1 MSGGIDQSE
10 RFPWRKIAGAAYVP
24 TAAFAI
30 GEGAVIPYIP
40 LIAGDLGATLA
51 VAAVVAAM
59 LTVGQLVAD
68 VPGGSVVARFGERPS
83 MIGAGLLVLV
93 SLVLAYFSTSVWML
107 GLAIFVLGLGHAVFA
122 LARHA
127 FMTTYVPLRYR
138 ARALSTLGGIFR
150 MGMFIGPLIGSAV
163 LGLGFGVSAVW
174 IICAIGTVVA
184 IVVLIVLPDPTSVFE
199 RTPPTTGVIELRQE
213 RTGIWT
219 VVRQNARA
227 LATVG
232 VGAAMLALARQAR
245 NVLLPLWALSIG
257 LDGVTT
263 GLVIGIAGGVDFA
276 LFFISGWVMDRFG
289 RLWSVV
295 PSLGLM
301 AVSFVLLA
309 FTHDV
314 DAAVLWFWIAAMVM
328 ALGNGLGSG
337 ILMTLGA
344 DLADP
349 RNPAPFLGAWRLTT
363 DAGGAVAPLLISLL
377 ISVASITWAAGGLT
391 VLCLLG
397 ASMLLRWLPRKPR
410 GS

>member
-1 MSGGIDQSE
+1 MSGVDQSE
-10 RFPWRKIAGAAYVP
+10 RFPWRRTAGAVYVP

-40 LIAGDLGATLA
+40 LIAGDLGASLA

-59 LTVGQLVAD
+59 LTVGQLVGD
-68 VPGGSVVARFGERPS
+68 VPGGSVVARFGERPT
-83 MIGAGLLVLV
+83 MVGAGLLVLA
-93 SLVLAYFSTSVWML
+93 SLVLAFFASSVWML
-107 GLAIFVLGLGHAVFA
+107 GAAIFVLGLGHAVFA

-127 FMTTYVPLRYR
+127 FMTTYVPVRYR

-150 MGMFIGPLIGSAV
+150 MGMFVGPLIGSAV
-163 LGLGFGVSAVW
+163 LGLGFGLAAVW
-174 IICAIGTVVA
+174 VICAIGTIVA

-199 RTPPTTGVIELRQE
+199 RAPLTTGVIELRSE
-213 RTGIWT
+213 RTGIWR
-219 VVRQNARA
+219 VVQANGKV

-245 NVLLPLWALSIG
+245 NVLLPLWAISIG

-295 PSLGLM
+295 PSLALM
-301 AVSFVLLA
+301 AASFVMLA
-309 FTHDV
+309 LSHDL
-314 DAAVLWFWIAAMVM
+314 DAATVWFIAAAMVM

-363 DAGGAVAPLLISLL
+363 DTGGAVAPLLISLL
-377 ISVASITWAAGGLT
+377 ISVASIAWAAGGLAA
-391 VLCLLG
+391 LCVLG
-397 ASMLLRWLPRKPR
+397 AGMLLRWLPRRPR
-410 GS
+410 G

>member
-1 MSGGIDQSE
+1 MSGLDQSE
-10 RFPWRKIAGAAYVP
+10 RFPWRRIAGAAYVP

-51 VAAVVAAM
+51 VAAIVAAM
-59 LTVGQLVAD
+59 LTVGQLAGD
-68 VPGGSVVARFGERPS
+68 VPGGSVVARFGERPT

-93 SLVLAYFSTSVWML
+93 SLALAFFSTTVWML
-107 GLAIFVLGLGHAVFA
+107 GAAIFVLGLGHAVFA

-127 FMTTYVPLRYR
+127 FMTTYVPLRFR

-150 MGMFIGPLIGSAV
+150 MGMFVGPLIGSAV
-163 LGLGFGVSAVW
+163 LGLGFGVSSVW
-174 IICAIGTVVA
+174 IICAIGTIVA
-184 IVVLIVLPDPTSVFE
+184 IVVLIVLPDPSSVFE
-199 RTPPTTGVIELRQE
+199 RTPPTTGVLELRSE
-213 RTGIWT
+213 RTGIWQ
-219 VVRQNARA
+219 VVRRSARV

-245 NVLLPLWALSIG
+245 NVLLPLWAISIG
-257 LDGVTT
+257 LDAVTT

-276 LFFISGWVMDRFG
+276 LFFVSGWVMDRFG

-295 PSLGLM
+295 PSLALM
-301 AVSFVLLA
+301 AASFVMLA
-309 FTHDV
+309 LSHDL
-314 DAAVLWFWIAAMVM
+314 DAATAWFVAAALVM

-349 RNPAPFLGAWRLTT
+349 RHPAPFLGAWRLTT
-363 DAGGAVAPLLISLL
+363 DTGGAVAPLLISLL
-377 ISVASITWAAGGLT
+377 ISIASIGWAAGGLAA
-391 VLCLLG
+391 LCLVG
-397 ASMLLRWLPRKPR
+397 AGMLLRWLPRKPR
-410 GS
+410 S

>member
-1 MSGGIDQSE
+1 MSGVDQSE
-10 RFPWRKIAGAAYVP
+10 RFPWRRVAGAAYVP

-40 LIAGDLGATLA
+40 LIAGDLGASLA

-59 LTVGQLVAD
+59 LTIGTLVAD
-68 VPGGSVVARFGERPS
+68 LPGGAVVARFGERPT

-93 SLVLAYFSTSVWML
+93 ALALAYFATTVWML
-107 GLAIFVLGLGHAVFA
+107 GVAIFVLGLGHAIFG

-127 FMTTYVPLRYR
+127 FMTTYVPIRYR

-150 MGMFIGPLIGSAV
+150 MGMFVGPLIGSAV
-163 LGLGFGVSAVW
+163 LGLGFGVSVVW

-184 IVVLIVLPDPTSVFE
+184 ILVLIVLPDPTSVFE
-199 RTPPTTGVIELRQE
+199 KAPPTTGVIELTQE
-213 RTGIWT
+213 RTGIGQ
-219 VVRQNARA
+219 VIRRNGRV

-232 VGAAMLALARQAR
+232 VGAAMLSLARQAR
-245 NVLLPLWALSIG
+245 NVLLPLWAVSIG

-263 GLVIGIAGGVDFA
+263 GLVIGIAGGIDFA
-276 LFFISGWVMDRFG
+276 LFFVSGWVMDRFG

-295 PSLGLM
+295 PSLALMGL
-301 AVSFVLLA
+301 SFLILA

-314 DAAVLWFWIAAMVM
+314 DAAVLWFWVAAIVM

-344 DLADP
+344 DLADR

-377 ISVASITWAAGGLT
+377 IAVASIAWAAAGLVAT
-391 VLCLLG
+391 CVVG
-397 ASMLLRWLPRKPR
+397 AAMMLRWLPRKPR
-410 GS
+410 E

>member
-59 LTVGQLVAD
+59 LTVGQLAGD
-68 VPGGSVVARFGERPS
+68 VPGGSVVARFGERPT
-83 MIGAGLLVLV
+83 MVGAGLLVLV
-93 SLVLAYFSTSVWML
+93 ALGLAFVSTTVWML
-107 GLAIFVLGLGHAVFA
+107 GAAIFVLGLGHAVFA

-127 FMTTYVPLRYR
+127 FMTTYVPLQYR

-163 LGLGFGVSAVW
+163 LGLGFAVSAVW
-174 IICAIGTVVA
+174 VICAIGTVVA
-184 IVVLIVLPDPTSVFE
+184 IVVLIVLPDPSSVFE
-199 RTPPTTGVIELRQE
+199 HSTTTTGVIELRQE
-213 RTGIWT
+213 RTGIWS
-219 VVRQNARA
+219 VVRQNALV

-232 VGAAMLALARQAR
+232 VGAATLALARQAR
-245 NVLLPLWALSIG
+245 NVLLPLWAISIG
-257 LDGVTT
+257 LDAVTT

-295 PSLGLM
+295 PSLALM
-301 AVSFVLLA
+301 ALSFLLLA
-309 FTHDV
+309 LTHDV
-314 DAAVLWFWIAAMVM
+314 DAAVVWFWIAALVM

-363 DAGGAVAPLLISLL
+363 DTGGAVAPLLISLL
-377 ISVASITWAAGGLT
+377 ISVASIAWAAGGLT
-391 VLCLLG
+391 ALCILG
-397 ASMLLRWLPRKPR
+397 AAALLRWLPRKPKP
-410 GS
+410 

>member
-1 MSGGIDQSE
+1 MSGIDQSE
-10 RFPWRKIAGAAYVP
+10 RFPWRKVAGAAYVP

-40 LIAGDLGATLA
+40 LIAGDLGASLGI
-51 VAAVVAAM
+51 AAMVAAM
-59 LTVGQLVAD
+59 LTVGQLVGD
-68 VPGGSVVARFGERPS
+68 VPGGGVVARFGERPT

-93 SLVLAYFSTSVWML
+93 ALVIAFFSTEWWML
-107 GLAIFVLGLGHAVFA
+107 GVAIFVLGLGHAVFA

-127 FMTTYVPLRYR
+127 FMTTYVPLQYR

-163 LGLGFGVSAVW
+163 LGLGFGLSSVW
-174 IICAIGTVVA
+174 VICAAGTIVA
-184 IVVLIVLPDPTSVFE
+184 IVVLVVLPDPSSVFE
-199 RTPPTTGVIELRQE
+199 HSTTTTGVIELRAE
-213 RTGIWT
+213 RTRIWQ

-232 VGAAMLALARQAR
+232 VGAAMLSLARQAR
-245 NVLLPLWALSIG
+245 NVLLPLWAISIG

-276 LFFISGWVMDRFG
+276 LFFVSGWVMDRFG

-295 PSLGLM
+295 PSLALM
-301 AVSFVLLA
+301 ALSFLLLA

-314 DAAVLWFWIAAMVM
+314 DAAVVWFWIAAIVM

-391 VLCLLG
+391 VLCIFG
-397 ASMLLRWLPRKPR
+397 AGMLLRFLPRKP
-410 GS
+410 GAA

>member
-1 MSGGIDQSE
+1 MSGVDQSE
-10 RFPWRKIAGAAYVP
+10 RFPWRKVAGAAYVP

-40 LIAGDLGATLA
+40 LIAGDLGASLA
-51 VAAVVAAM
+51 VAAIVAAM
-59 LTVGQLVAD
+59 LTVGQLAGD

-83 MIGAGLLVLV
+83 MIAAGLLVLV
-93 SLVLAYFSTSVWML
+93 ALAIAFFSTSVWML
-107 GLAIFVLGLGHAVFA
+107 GIAIFVLGLGHAVFA

-127 FMTTYVPLRYR
+127 FMTTFVPIQYR

-150 MGMFIGPLIGSAV
+150 MGMFVGPLLGSAV
-163 LGLGFGVSAVW
+163 LGIGLPVVSVW
-174 IICAIGTVVA
+174 VICAIGTVVA
-184 IVVLIVLPDPTSVFE
+184 IVVLIVLPDPSTAFE
-199 RTPPTTGVIELRQE
+199 RTPLTTGTIELRAE
-213 RTGIWT
+213 RTGIAQ
-219 VVRQNARA
+219 VVRQHARV

-232 VGAAMLALARQAR
+232 VGAAMLSLARSAR
-245 NVLLPLWALSIG
+245 NVLLPLWAVSIG

-295 PSLGLM
+295 PSLTLM
-301 AVSFVLLA
+301 AAAFAMLAVS
-309 FTHDV
+309 HDL
-314 DAAVLWFWIAAMVM
+314 DAATGWFVAAALVL

-344 DLADP
+344 DLADR

-363 DAGGAVAPLLISLL
+363 DLGGAAAPLLISLL
-377 ISVASITWAAGGLT
+377 VSVASIAWAAGGLT
-391 VLCLLG
+391 ALCIVG
-397 ASMLLRWLPRKPR
+397 AGMLLRWLPRKPR
-410 GS
+410 D

>member
-1 MSGGIDQSE
+1 MSGVDQSE
-10 RFPWRKIAGAAYVP
+10 RFPWRKVAGAAYVP

-40 LIAGDLGATLA
+40 LIAGDLGASLA
-51 VAAVVAAM
+51 VAAIVAAM
-59 LTVGQLVAD
+59 LTVGQLAGD

-83 MIGAGLLVLV
+83 MIAAGVLVLV
-93 SLVLAYFSTSVWML
+93 ALAIAFFSTSVWML
-107 GLAIFVLGLGHAVFA
+107 GIAIFVLGLGHAVFA

-127 FMTTYVPLRYR
+127 FMTTFVPIQYR

-150 MGMFIGPLIGSAV
+150 MGMFVGPLLGSAV
-163 LGLGFGVSAVW
+163 LGIGLPVASVW
-174 IICAIGTVVA
+174 VICAIGTVVA
-184 IVVLIVLPDPTSVFE
+184 IVVLIVLPDPSTAFE
-199 RTPPTTGVIELRQE
+199 RTPLTTGTIELRAE
-213 RTGIWT
+213 RTGIAQ
-219 VVRQNARA
+219 VVRQHARV

-232 VGAAMLALARQAR
+232 VGAAMLSLARSAR
-245 NVLLPLWALSIG
+245 NVLLPLWAVSIG

-295 PSLGLM
+295 PSLTLM
-301 AVSFVLLA
+301 AAAFAMLAVS
-309 FTHDV
+309 HDL
-314 DAAVLWFWIAAMVM
+314 DAATGWFVAAALVL

-344 DLADP
+344 DLADR

-363 DAGGAVAPLLISLL
+363 DLGGAAAPLLISLL
-377 ISVASITWAAGGLT
+377 VSVASIAWAAGGLT
-391 VLCLLG
+391 ALCIVG
-397 ASMLLRWLPRKPR
+397 AGMLLRWLPRKPR
-410 GS
+410 D

>member
-1 MSGGIDQSE
+1 MSGVDQSE
-10 RFPWRKIAGAAYVP
+10 RFPWRKVAGAAYVP

-40 LIAGDLGATLA
+40 LIAGDLGASLA
-51 VAAVVAAM
+51 VAAIVAAM
-59 LTVGQLVAD
+59 LTVGQLAGD

-83 MIGAGLLVLV
+83 MIAAGLLVLV
-93 SLVLAYFSTSVWML
+93 ALAIAFFSTSVWML
-107 GLAIFVLGLGHAVFA
+107 GIAIFVLGLGHAVFA

-127 FMTTYVPLRYR
+127 FMTTFVPIQYR

-150 MGMFIGPLIGSAV
+150 MGMFVGPLLGSAV
-163 LGLGFGVSAVW
+163 LGIGLPVASVW
-174 IICAIGTVVA
+174 VICAIGTVVA
-184 IVVLIVLPDPTSVFE
+184 IVVLIVLPDPSTAFE
-199 RTPPTTGVIELRQE
+199 RTPLTTGTIELRAE
-213 RTGIWT
+213 RTGIAQ
-219 VVRQNARA
+219 VVRQHARV

-232 VGAAMLALARQAR
+232 VGAAMLSLARSAR
-245 NVLLPLWALSIG
+245 NVLLPLWAVSIG

-295 PSLGLM
+295 PSLTLM
-301 AVSFVLLA
+301 AAAFAMLAVS
-309 FTHDV
+309 HDL
-314 DAAVLWFWIAAMVM
+314 DAATGWFVAAALVL

-344 DLADP
+344 DLADR

-363 DAGGAVAPLLISLL
+363 DLGGAAAPLLISLL
-377 ISVASITWAAGGLT
+377 VSVASIAWAAGGLT
-391 VLCLLG
+391 ALCIVG
-397 ASMLLRWLPRKPR
+397 AGMLLRWLPRKPR
-410 GS
+410 D

>member
-1 MSGGIDQSE
+1 MSGVDQSA
-10 RFPWRKIAGAAYVP
+10 RFPWRRVAGAVYVP

-40 LIAGDLGATLA
+40 LIAGDLGASLA

-59 LTVGQLVAD
+59 LTVGQLVGD
-68 VPGGSVVARFGERPS
+68 VPGGGVVARFGERPT
-83 MIGAGLLVLV
+83 MVGAGLLVLV
-93 SLVLAYFSTSVWML
+93 ALVLAFFSTEWWML
-107 GLAIFVLGLGHAVFA
+107 GAAIFVLGLGHAVFA

-150 MGMFIGPLIGSAV
+150 MGMFVGPLIGSAV
-163 LGLGFGVSAVW
+163 LGLGFALSSVW
-174 IICAIGTVVA
+174 VICAIGTIVA

-199 RTPPTTGVIELRQE
+199 RTPPTTGVIELRSE
-213 RTGIWT
+213 RTGIWQ
-219 VVRQNARA
+219 VVRQNARS

-245 NVLLPLWALSIG
+245 NVLLPLWAVSIG

-295 PSLGLM
+295 PSLALM
-301 AVSFVLLA
+301 ALSFMMLA
-309 FTHDV
+309 LSHGLDTATFWFV
-314 DAAVLWFWIAAMVM
+314 AAAIVM

-377 ISVASITWAAGGLT
+377 ISVASISWAAVGLVAT
-391 VLCLLG
+391 CALG
-397 ASMLLRWLPRKPR
+397 AGMLLRWLPRKPR
-410 GS
+410 DS

>member
-1 MSGGIDQSE
+1 MSGIDQSE
-10 RFPWRKIAGAAYVP
+10 RFPWRRIAGAAYVP

-51 VAAVVAAM
+51 VAAIVAAM
-59 LTVGQLVAD
+59 LTVGQLAGD
-68 VPGGSVVARFGERPS
+68 LPGGSVVARFGERPT

-93 SLVLAYFSTSVWML
+93 ALAIAYVATTVWML

-150 MGMFIGPLIGSAV
+150 LGMFVGPLIGSAV
-163 LGLGFGVSAVW
+163 LGLGLGVSSVW
-174 IICAIGTVVA
+174 LVCALGTIIA
-184 IVVLIVLPDPTSVFE
+184 IVVLVVLPDPSSVFE

-213 RTGIWT
+213 RTGIWS
-219 VVRQNARA
+219 VVRQHARV

-245 NVLLPLWALSIG
+245 NVLLPLWAVSIG

-263 GLVIGIAGGVDFA
+263 GLVIGVAGGVDFA

-295 PSLGLM
+295 PSLTLM
-301 AVSFVLLA
+301 AASFVALA
-309 FTHDV
+309 LSHDV
-314 DAAVLWFWIAAMVM
+314 DGAVGWFVAAALLM

-363 DAGGAVAPLLISLL
+363 DAGGAAAPLLISLL
-377 ISVASITWAAGGLT
+377 ISVASIAWAAGGLAA
-391 VLCLLG
+391 LCVVG
-397 ASMLLRWLPRKPR
+397 TAMLLRWLPRKAR
-410 GS
+410 G

>member
-1 MSGGIDQSE
+1 V
-10 RFPWRKIAGAAYVP
+10 AGAAYVP

-40 LIAGDLGATLA
+40 LIAGELGASLA

-59 LTVGQLVAD
+59 LTVGQLVGD
-68 VPGGSVVARFGERPS
+68 VPGGTVVARFGERAT
-83 MIGAGLLVLV
+83 MVGAGLLVLV
-93 SLVLAYFSTSVWML
+93 ALVIAFFSTEWWML
-107 GLAIFVLGLGHAVFA
+107 AVAIFVLGLGHAVFA

-150 MGMFIGPLIGSAV
+150 MGMFVGPLIGSAV
-163 LGLGFGVSAVW
+163 LGLGFALGSVW
-174 IICAIGTVVA
+174 VICAIGTIVA
-184 IVVLIVLPDPTSVFE
+184 IVVLIVLPDPSSVFE
-199 RTPPTTGVIELRQE
+199 HSTATTGVIELRAE
-213 RTGIWT
+213 RTGIWQ
-219 VVRQNARA
+219 VVRQNARS

-232 VGAAMLALARQAR
+232 IGAAMLALARQAR
-245 NVLLPLWALSIG
+245 NVLLPLWAISIG

-295 PSLGLM
+295 PSLALM
-301 AVSFVLLA
+301 ALSFLLLA
-309 FTHDV
+309 FTHDI
-314 DAAVLWFWIAAMVM
+314 DAAVLWFWIAAIVM

-391 VLCLLG
+391 VLCLFG
-397 ASMLLRWLPRKPR
+397 AGMLLRWLPRKPR
-410 GS
+410 SA

>member
-1 MSGGIDQSE
+1 MSGIDQSE
-10 RFPWRKIAGAAYVP
+10 RFPWRRIAGAAYVP

-51 VAAVVAAM
+51 VAAIVAAM
-59 LTVGQLVAD
+59 LTVGQLAGD
-68 VPGGSVVARFGERPS
+68 LPGGSVVARFGERPT

-93 SLVLAYFSTSVWML
+93 SLAIAYFATTVWML
-107 GLAIFVLGLGHAVFA
+107 GAAIFVLGLGHAVFA

-150 MGMFIGPLIGSAV
+150 MGMFVGPLIGSAV

-174 IICAIGTVVA
+174 LVCALGTIIA
-184 IVVLIVLPDPTSVFE
+184 IVVLIVLPDPSSVFE
-199 RTPPTTGVIELRQE
+199 RTPPTTGVVELKQE
-213 RTGIWT
+213 RTGIWS
-219 VVRQNARA
+219 VVRQHARV

-232 VGAAMLALARQAR
+232 AGAAMLALARQAR
-245 NVLLPLWALSIG
+245 NVLLPLWAISIG
-257 LDGVTT
+257 LDAVTT
-263 GLVIGIAGGVDFA
+263 GLVIGVAGGVDFA

-295 PSLGLM
+295 PSLALM
-301 AVSFVLLA
+301 AASFVTLA
-309 FTHDV
+309 LSHDV
-314 DAAVLWFWIAAMVM
+314 DAAVGWFMAAALLM

-363 DAGGAVAPLLISLL
+363 DAGGAAAPLLISLL
-377 ISVASITWAAGGLT
+377 ISVASIAWAAGGLAA
-391 VLCLLG
+391 LCIAG
-397 ASMLLRWLPRKPR
+397 AATLLRWLPRKAR
-410 GS
+410 D

>member
-1 MSGGIDQSE
+1 M
-10 RFPWRKIAGAAYVP
+10 P

-40 LIAGDLGATLA
+40 LIAGDLGASLA

-59 LTVGQLVAD
+59 LTVGQLVGD
-68 VPGGSVVARFGERPS
+68 VPGGNVVARFGERPT
-83 MIGAGLLVLV
+83 MIGAGLLVLAAVALAFV
-93 SLVLAYFSTSVWML
+93 STTVWML
-107 GLAIFVLGLGHAVFA
+107 GAAIFVLGLGHAVFA

-150 MGMFIGPLIGSAV
+150 MGMFVGPLLGSAV
-163 LGLGFGVSAVW
+163 LGLGFGLSAVW
-174 IICAIGTVVA
+174 IVCGLGTVVA
-184 IVVLIVLPDPTSVFE
+184 IVVLFVLPDPSSVFE

-213 RTGIWT
+213 RSGIWT
-219 VVRQNARA
+219 VVRAHA
-227 LATVG
+227 SVLLTVG
-232 VGAAMLALARQAR
+232 VGAAMLSLARQAR
-245 NVLLPLWALSIG
+245 NVLLPLWAISIG

-295 PSLGLM
+295 PSLALM
-301 AVSFVLLA
+301 ALSFLLLA
-309 FTHDV
+309 ITHDL
-314 DAAVLWFWIAAMVM
+314 DAAVLWFWVAAMVM

-363 DAGGAVAPLLISLL
+363 DAGGAAAPLLISLL
-377 ISVASITWAAGGLT
+377 ISVASIAWAAGGLT
-391 VLCLLG
+391 ALCVLG
-397 ASMLLRWLPRKPR
+397 AGMLLRWLPRKPR
-410 GS
+410 V

>member
-1 MSGGIDQSE
+1 MSGVDQSE
-10 RFPWRKIAGAAYVP
+10 RFPWRKVAGAAYVP

-40 LIAGDLGATLA
+40 LIAGELGASLA
-51 VAAVVAAM
+51 IAAVVAAM
-59 LTVGQLVAD
+59 LTVGQLVGD
-68 VPGGSVVARFGERPS
+68 LPGGAVVARFGERPT
-83 MIGAGLLVLV
+83 MIGAGILVLV
-93 SLVLAYFSTSVWML
+93 AVALAYVSTEWWML

-127 FMTTYVPLRYR
+127 FMTTYVPLRFR

-150 MGMFIGPLIGSAV
+150 MGMFVGPLIGSAV
-163 LGLGFGVSAVW
+163 LGLGFGVESVW
-174 IICAIGTVVA
+174 VLCALGTIVA
-184 IVVLIVLPDPTSVFE
+184 IIVLIVLPDPASAFE
-199 RTPPTTGVIELRQE
+199 RTPVTTGVIELRQE
-213 RTGIWT
+213 RTGIWQ
-219 VVRQNARA
+219 VIRQNARV

-245 NVLLPLWALSIG
+245 NVLLPLWAVSIG

-276 LFFISGWVMDRFG
+276 LFFVSGWVMDRFG

-295 PSLGLM
+295 PSLALM
-301 AVSFVLLA
+301 ALSFLLLA
-309 FTHDV
+309 LTHDV
-314 DAAVLWFWIAAMVM
+314 PSAVLWFWIAALVM

-344 DLADP
+344 DLADR

-363 DAGGAVAPLLISLL
+363 DAGGALAPLLISLL
-377 ISVASITWAAGGLT
+377 ISVASIAWAAGGL
-391 VLCLLG
+391 VALCALG
-397 ASMLLRWLPRKPR
+397 AGMLLRWLPRTPTR
-410 GS
+410 

>member
-1 MSGGIDQSE
+1 MSGLDQSE
-10 RFPWRKIAGAAYVP
+10 RFPWRRIAGAAYVP

-40 LIAGDLGATLA
+40 LIAGDLGASLA

-59 LTVGQLVAD
+59 LTVGQLVGD
-68 VPGGSVVARFGERPS
+68 VPGGNVVARFGERPT
-83 MIGAGLLVLV
+83 MIGAGLLVLAAVALAFV
-93 SLVLAYFSTSVWML
+93 STTVWML
-107 GLAIFVLGLGHAVFA
+107 GAAIFVLGLGHAVFA

-150 MGMFIGPLIGSAV
+150 MGMFVGPLLGSAV
-163 LGLGFGVSAVW
+163 LRVGFGLSAVW
-174 IICAIGTVVA
+174 IVCALGTIVA
-184 IVVLIVLPDPTSVFE
+184 IVVLFVLPDPSSVFE

-213 RTGIWT
+213 RSGIWA
-219 VVRQNARA
+219 VVRQHAQV
-227 LATVG
+227 LLTVG
-232 VGAAMLALARQAR
+232 VGAAMLSLARQAR
-245 NVLLPLWALSIG
+245 NVLLPLWAISIG

-276 LFFISGWVMDRFG
+276 LFFVSGWVMDRFG

-295 PSLGLM
+295 PSLALM
-301 AVSFVLLA
+301 ALSFLLLA
-309 FTHDV
+309 ITHDL

-363 DAGGAVAPLLISLL
+363 DAGGATAPLLISLL
-377 ISVASITWAAGGLT
+377 ISVASIAWAAGGLT
-391 VLCLLG
+391 ALCVLG
-397 ASMLLRWLPRKPR
+397 AAMLLRWLPRKPR
-410 GS
+410 A

>member
-1 MSGGIDQSE
+1 MSGVDRSE
-10 RFPWRKIAGAAYVP
+10 RFPWRKVAGAAYVP

-40 LIAGDLGATLA
+40 LIAGDLGASLA

-59 LTVGQLVAD
+59 LTVGQLAGD
-68 VPGGSVVARFGERPS
+68 VPGGSVVARFGERAT
-83 MIGAGLLVLV
+83 MVGAGLLVLV
-93 SLVLAYFSTSVWML
+93 SLVIAFFSTEWWML
-107 GLAIFVLGLGHAVFA
+107 AVAIFVLGLGHAVFA

-150 MGMFIGPLIGSAV
+150 MGMFVGPLIGSAV
-163 LGLGFGVSAVW
+163 LGLGFALGSVW
-174 IICAIGTVVA
+174 VICAIGTIVA
-184 IVVLIVLPDPTSVFE
+184 IVVLIVLPDPSSVFE
-199 RTPPTTGVIELRQE
+199 HSTATTGVIELRAE
-213 RTGIWT
+213 RTGIWQ
-219 VVRQNARA
+219 VVRQNARS

-232 VGAAMLALARQAR
+232 IGAAMLALARQAR
-245 NVLLPLWALSIG
+245 NVLLPLWAISIG

-276 LFFISGWVMDRFG
+276 LFFVSGWVMDRFG

-295 PSLGLM
+295 PSLALM
-301 AVSFVLLA
+301 ALSFLLLA
-309 FTHDV
+309 LTHDI
-314 DAAVLWFWIAAMVM
+314 DAAVLWFWIAALVM

-391 VLCLLG
+391 VLCLFG
-397 ASMLLRWLPRKPR
+397 AGMLLRWLPRKPR
-410 GS
+410 GA

>member
-1 MSGGIDQSE
+1 MSGVDQSE
-10 RFPWRKIAGAAYVP
+10 RFPWRRVAGAAYVP

-40 LIAGDLGATLA
+40 LIAGDLGASLA
-51 VAAVVAAM
+51 VAAIVAAM
-59 LTVGQLVAD
+59 LTVGQLVGD
-68 VPGGSVVARFGERPS
+68 VPGGGVVARFGERPT

-93 SLVLAYFSTSVWML
+93 ALALAFFSTTVWML
-107 GLAIFVLGLGHAVFA
+107 GVAIFVLGLGHAVFA

-150 MGMFIGPLIGSAV
+150 MGMFVGPLIGSAV
-163 LGLGFGVSAVW
+163 LGLGFALSSVW
-174 IICAIGTVVA
+174 VICAIGTLVA
-184 IVVLIVLPDPTSVFE
+184 IVVLIVLPDPSSVFE
-199 RTPPTTGVIELRQE
+199 RTPPTTGVIELRSE
-213 RTGIWT
+213 RIGIWR
-219 VVRQNARA
+219 VVRQSARV

-232 VGAAMLALARQAR
+232 VGAAMLSLARSAR
-245 NVLLPLWALSIG
+245 NVLLPLWAVSIG

-263 GLVIGIAGGVDFA
+263 GLIIGIAGGVDFA

-295 PSLGLM
+295 PSLALM
-301 AVSFVLLA
+301 ALSFLMLAVS
-309 FTHDV
+309 HDL
-314 DAAVLWFWIAAMVM
+314 DAATAWFVAAAMVM

-349 RNPAPFLGAWRLTT
+349 RSPAQFLGAWRLTT
-363 DAGGAVAPLLISLL
+363 DAGGAIAPLLISLL
-377 ISVASITWAAGGLT
+377 ISVASISWAALGLVAT
-391 VLCLLG
+391 CAVG
-397 ASMLLRWLPRKPR
+397 AGMLLRWLPRKPR
-410 GS
+410 E

>member
-1 MSGGIDQSE
+1 MSGLDQSE
-10 RFPWRKIAGAAYVP
+10 RFPWRRIAGAAFVP

-40 LIAGDLGATLA
+40 LIAGDLGASLA

-59 LTVGQLVAD
+59 LTVGQLVGD
-68 VPGGSVVARFGERPS
+68 VPGGSVVARFSERPT
-83 MIGAGLLVLV
+83 MVGAGLLVLAAVALAFV
-93 SLVLAYFSTSVWML
+93 STTVWML
-107 GLAIFVLGLGHAVFA
+107 GAAIFVLGLGHAVFA

-150 MGMFIGPLIGSAV
+150 MGMFVGPLLGSAV

-174 IICAIGTVVA
+174 IVCGLGTVIA
-184 IVVLIVLPDPTSVFE
+184 IVVLVVLPDPSSVFE
-199 RTPPTTGVIELRQE
+199 HTPPTTGVVELRQE
-213 RTGIWT
+213 RSGIWT
-219 VVRQNARA
+219 VVRQHATV
-227 LATVG
+227 LLTVG
-232 VGAAMLALARQAR
+232 VGAAMLSLARQAR
-245 NVLLPLWALSIG
+245 NVLLPLWAISIG

-295 PSLGLM
+295 PSLALM
-301 AVSFVLLA
+301 ALSFLLLA
-309 FTHDV
+309 VTHDV

-363 DAGGAVAPLLISLL
+363 DAGGAAAPLLISLL
-377 ISVASITWAAGGLT
+377 ISVASIAWAAGGLT
-391 VLCLLG
+391 ALCVLG
-397 ASMLLRWLPRKPR
+397 AAMLLRWLPRKPR
-410 GS
+410 G

>member
-1 MSGGIDQSE
+1 MSGVDQSE
-10 RFPWRKIAGAAYVP
+10 RFPWRRVAGAAYVP

-40 LIAGDLGATLA
+40 LIAGDLGASLA

-59 LTVGQLVAD
+59 LTVGQLAGD
-68 VPGGSVVARFGERPS
+68 VPGGGVVARFGERPT

-93 SLVLAYFSTSVWML
+93 ALAIAFLSTNVWML
-107 GLAIFVLGLGHAVFA
+107 GAAIFVLGLGHAVFA

-127 FMTTYVPLRYR
+127 FMTTFVPLRYR

-150 MGMFIGPLIGSAV
+150 MGMFLGPLIGSAV
-163 LGLGFGVSAVW
+163 LGIGLPLPSVW
-174 IICAIGTVVA
+174 VVCAIGTVVA
-184 IVVLIVLPDPTSVFE
+184 IVVLIVLPDPSSAFE
-199 RTPPTTGVIELRQE
+199 RTPLTTGTIELRAE
-213 RTGIWT
+213 RTGIWQ
-219 VVRQNARA
+219 VVGQHARV

-232 VGAAMLALARQAR
+232 VGAAMLSLARSAR
-245 NVLLPLWALSIG
+245 SVLLPLWAVSIG

-276 LFFISGWVMDRFG
+276 LFFVSGWVMDRFG

-295 PSLGLM
+295 PSLTLM
-301 AVSFVLLA
+301 AAAFAMLAVS
-309 FTHDV
+309 HDL
-314 DAAVLWFWIAAMVM
+314 DAATGWFIAAALVL

-344 DLADP
+344 DLADR

-363 DAGGAVAPLLISLL
+363 DLGGAAAPLLISLL
-377 ISVASITWAAGGLT
+377 VSVASIAWAAGGLT
-391 VLCLLG
+391 ALCIVG
-397 ASMLLRWLPRKPR
+397 AGMLLRWLPRKPR
-410 GS
+410 D

>member
-1 MSGGIDQSE
+1 MSGVDQSE
-10 RFPWRKIAGAAYVP
+10 RFPWRKVAGAAYVP

-59 LTVGQLVAD
+59 LTVGQLAGD
-68 VPGGSVVARFGERPS
+68 VPGGTVVARFGERPT

-93 SLVLAYFSTSVWML
+93 ALALAYFSTEVWML

-127 FMTTYVPLRYR
+127 FMTTYVPLRFR

-150 MGMFIGPLIGSAV
+150 MGMFVGPLIGSAV
-163 LGLGFGVSAVW
+163 LGLGFGLSAVW
-174 IICAIGTVVA
+174 VICAIGTVVA
-184 IVVLIVLPDPTSVFE
+184 IVVLIVLPDPSSAFE
-199 RTPPTTGVIELRQE
+199 RTPATTGVIELRSE
-213 RTGIWT
+213 RTGIWR
-219 VVRQNARA
+219 VIRLNGRA

-245 NVLLPLWALSIG
+245 NVLLPLWAVSIG

-276 LFFISGWVMDRFG
+276 LFFVSGWVMDRFG

-301 AVSFVLLA
+301 AVSFTMLA
-309 FTHDV
+309 LSHDL
-314 DAAVLWFWIAAMVM
+314 DAATAWFVAAAIVM

-377 ISVASITWAAGGLT
+377 ISVASIGWAAVGLVAT
-391 VLCLLG
+391 CVLG
-397 ASMLLRWLPRKPR
+397 AGMLLRWLPRKPR
-410 GS
+410 G

>member
-1 MSGGIDQSE
+1 MSGLDQSE
-10 RFPWRKIAGAAYVP
+10 RFPWRRIAGAAYVP

-40 LIAGDLGATLA
+40 LIAGDLGASLA

-59 LTVGQLVAD
+59 LTVGQLAGD
-68 VPGGSVVARFGERPS
+68 VPGGSVVARFGERPT
-83 MIGAGLLVLV
+83 MIGAGLLVLAAVALAFV
-93 SLVLAYFSTSVWML
+93 STTVWML
-107 GLAIFVLGLGHAVFA
+107 GAAIFILGLGHAVFA

-150 MGMFIGPLIGSAV
+150 MGMFVGPLLGSAV
-163 LGLGFGVSAVW
+163 LGLGFGLSAVW
-174 IICAIGTVVA
+174 IVCALGTVIA
-184 IVVLIVLPDPTSVFE
+184 IVVLFVLPDPSSVFE
-199 RTPPTTGVIELRQE
+199 RTRPTTGVIELRQE
-213 RTGIWT
+213 RSGIWT
-219 VVRQNARA
+219 VVRQHATV
-227 LATVG
+227 LLTVG
-232 VGAAMLALARQAR
+232 VGAAMLSLARQAR
-245 NVLLPLWALSIG
+245 NVLLPLWAISIG

-295 PSLGLM
+295 PSLALM
-301 AVSFVLLA
+301 ALSFLLLA
-309 FTHDV
+309 LTHDV

-363 DAGGAVAPLLISLL
+363 DAGGAAAPLLISLL
-377 ISVASITWAAGGLT
+377 ISVASIAWAAGGLT
-391 VLCLLG
+391 ALCVLG
-397 ASMLLRWLPRKPR
+397 AAMLLRWLPRKPR
-410 GS
+410 A

>member
-1 MSGGIDQSE
+1 MSGLDQSE
-10 RFPWRKIAGAAYVP
+10 RFPWRRIAGAAYVP

-40 LIAGDLGATLA
+40 LIAGDLGASLA

-59 LTVGQLVAD
+59 LTVGQLVGD
-68 VPGGSVVARFGERPS
+68 VPGGNVVARFGERPT
-83 MIGAGLLVLV
+83 MIGAGLLVLAAVALAFV
-93 SLVLAYFSTSVWML
+93 STTVWML
-107 GLAIFVLGLGHAVFA
+107 GAAIFVLGLGHAVFA

-150 MGMFIGPLIGSAV
+150 MGMFVGPLLGSAV
-163 LGLGFGVSAVW
+163 LGLGFGLSAVW
-174 IICAIGTVVA
+174 IVCGLGTVVA
-184 IVVLIVLPDPTSVFE
+184 IVVLFVLPDPSSVFE

-213 RTGIWT
+213 RSGIWT
-219 VVRQNARA
+219 VVRQHGKV
-227 LATVG
+227 LLTVG
-232 VGAAMLALARQAR
+232 VGAAMLSLARQAR
-245 NVLLPLWALSIG
+245 NVLLPLWAISIG

-276 LFFISGWVMDRFG
+276 LFFVSGWVMDRFG

-295 PSLGLM
+295 PSLALM
-301 AVSFVLLA
+301 ALSFLLLA
-309 FTHDV
+309 VTHDV

-363 DAGGAVAPLLISLL
+363 DAGGAAAPLLISLL
-377 ISVASITWAAGGLT
+377 ISVASIVWAAGGLT
-391 VLCLLG
+391 ALCVLG
-397 ASMLLRWLPRKPR
+397 TAMLLRWLPRKPSR
-410 GS
+410 

>member
-1 MSGGIDQSE
+1 MSGLDQSE
-10 RFPWRKIAGAAYVP
+10 RFPWRRIAGAAYVP

-40 LIAGDLGATLA
+40 LIAGDLGASLA

-59 LTVGQLVAD
+59 LTVGQLVGD
-68 VPGGSVVARFGERPS
+68 VPGGNVVARFGERPT
-83 MIGAGLLVLV
+83 MIGAGLLVLAAVALAFV
-93 SLVLAYFSTSVWML
+93 STTVWML
-107 GLAIFVLGLGHAVFA
+107 GAAIFVLGLGHAVFA

-150 MGMFIGPLIGSAV
+150 MGMFVGPLLGSAV
-163 LGLGFGVSAVW
+163 LGLGFGLSAVW
-174 IICAIGTVVA
+174 IVCGLGTVVA
-184 IVVLIVLPDPTSVFE
+184 IVVLFVLPDPSSVFE

-213 RTGIWT
+213 RSGIWT
-219 VVRQNARA
+219 VVRQHGKV
-227 LATVG
+227 LLTVG
-232 VGAAMLALARQAR
+232 VGAAMLSLARQAR
-245 NVLLPLWALSIG
+245 NVLLPLWAISIG

-276 LFFISGWVMDRFG
+276 LFFVSGWVMDRFG

-295 PSLGLM
+295 PSLALM
-301 AVSFVLLA
+301 ALSFLLLA
-309 FTHDV
+309 VTHDV

-363 DAGGAVAPLLISLL
+363 DAGGAAAPLLISLL
-377 ISVASITWAAGGLT
+377 ISVASIVWAAGGLT
-391 VLCLLG
+391 ALCVLG
-397 ASMLLRWLPRKPR
+397 TAMLLRWLPRKPR
-410 GS
+410 R